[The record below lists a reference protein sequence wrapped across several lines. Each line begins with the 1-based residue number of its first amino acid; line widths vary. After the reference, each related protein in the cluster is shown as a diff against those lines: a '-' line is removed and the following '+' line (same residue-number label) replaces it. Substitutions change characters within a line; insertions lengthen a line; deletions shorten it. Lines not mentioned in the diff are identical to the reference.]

1 LLRWSSPSWYH
12 QVLYCFHFHLLN
24 LQLNLL
30 SRKNYCL
37 IQSQSWIRIVLKN
50 IKQVAYL
57 QLLLSLS
64 SSDDDV
70 LETSLPDPL
79 DSDPSELS
87 ESSES
92 LEWLDEFGLSL
103 KPDSLDFYE
112 PI

>member
-1 LLRWSSPSWYH
+1 
-12 QVLYCFHFHLLN
+12 
-24 LQLNLL
+24 
-30 SRKNYCL
+30 
-37 IQSQSWIRIVLKN
+37 VLKN

-64 SSDDDV
+64 SEDDDV